1 MKEKKN
7 LIILLPNFKFGGAG
21 NSVFSLINHLKKD
34 EFSITVICIGICD
47 YKALFNKK
55 VKLFELENKSLLF
68 LFPKIISIIRE
79 LKNNHKTNIIYSN
92 HHYANIYSIILK
104 IFFKNLKIIGVERT
118 CIYELSKYFSLKD
131 FTKKKII
138 KFLITNIYKFSDHII
153 SNTIYTKK
161 EINKFS
167 KNNVTQIYSPSITK
181 IKKFKKKKIISKVNL
196 LWIGRLS
203 KEKGCEDLIR
213 STKYINFE
221 TNIYI
226 LGDGIEY
233 SYLKKLKDKYLKK
246 NVNLYFKK
254 YIKKTDSYFAKSHV
268 LINTSFFEGSNNSI
282 IQGINNNLFILA
294 SDVPGGN
301 KELLNNKEFGLLYK
315 KNNPYDLA
323 MKLNIIIKK
332 YDQYQLKLKS
342 KKKFLPYF
350 TKNISNKKT
359 LEIINKF

>member
-1 MKEKKN
+1 M
-7 LIILLPNFKFGGAG
+7 
-21 NSVFSLINHLKKD
+21 
-34 EFSITVICIGICD
+34 
-47 YKALFNKK
+47 
-55 VKLFELENKSLLF
+55 
-68 LFPKIISIIRE
+68 
-79 LKNNHKTNIIYSN
+79 
-92 HHYANIYSIILK
+92 
-104 IFFKNLKIIGVERT
+104 
-118 CIYELSKYFSLKD
+118 
-131 FTKKKII
+131 
-138 KFLITNIYKFSDHII
+138 
-153 SNTIYTKK
+153 
-161 EINKFS
+161 
-167 KNNVTQIYSPSITK
+167 
-181 IKKFKKKKIISKVNL
+181 
-196 LWIGRLS
+196 S